1 MGKHGET
8 QNRLKERARSAEAWG
23 YYAKVAGGAVVIAGV
38 AGVGVTVAAVSF
50 SVASLVF
57 SGGLLGGMAAT
68 GAARG
73 LSIVHKFTKED
84 YDLIQS
90 GTKHINDLNVEL
102 CGLNEKFKTIFS
114 VLGTAKESLENEI
127 GQDENSIQANDID
140 YIMPALKDFTEDMTG
155 SYYRKNEDS
164 LWSEELK
171 TAAG

>member
-38 AGVGVTVAAVSF
+38 AGVGVTVAAASF

-73 LSIVHKFTKED
+73 LSIV
-84 YDLIQS
+84 
-90 GTKHINDLNVEL
+90 L
-102 CGLNEKFKTIFS
+102 CTSSQKKITIS
-114 VLGTAKESLENEI
+114 YS
-127 GQDENSIQANDID
+127 QPPSI
-140 YIMPALKDFTEDMTG
+140 
-155 SYYRKNEDS
+155 
-164 LWSEELK
+164 
-171 TAAG
+171 